1 MTWLDLALVAGLL
14 LALGA
19 AVALAVVLRRE
30 RHRAGAEVAASRADA
45 AALRERVDRLESRLP
60 SAGETA
66 ETARAG
72 EAAESAESDD
82 AEGSYV
88 ITALGDREPRPAETP
103 RIEGRLFADLVLR
116 ETVVRAAG
124 LAHGVRRAVSPENRF
139 RMRYAYSRE
148 VKAAR
153 KRRRAELRRLRR
165 TAAAGPQEREDA
177 A

>member
-88 ITALGDREPRPAETP
+88 ITALGDREPAARGDPAHRGRGCSPTWCCARRWCRRPAWPT
-103 RIEGRLFADLVLR
+103 A
-116 ETVVRAAG
+116 
-124 LAHGVRRAVSPENRF
+124 S
-139 RMRYAYSRE
+139 
-148 VKAAR
+148 AAR
-153 KRRRAELRRLRR
+153 CHRR
-165 TAAAGPQEREDA
+165 TATGSASS
-177 A
+177 